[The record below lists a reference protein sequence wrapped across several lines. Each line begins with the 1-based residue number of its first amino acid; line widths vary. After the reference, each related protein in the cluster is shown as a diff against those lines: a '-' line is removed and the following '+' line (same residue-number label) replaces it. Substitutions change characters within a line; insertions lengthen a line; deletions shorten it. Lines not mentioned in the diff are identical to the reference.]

1 MLGSCGIVAFS
12 LLLWGGSAPLLL
24 KVGAQAPPLPP
35 LYLRPCTSKL
45 MQTVRRNLWTT
56 PVRTPPHLLYHP
68 TPSVYS
74 QLLTSLLLL
83 WGPSPPLS
91 KHLSWVALPQNK
103 IPLPMNKRANC
114 LCGKH
119 DLRTLIVAHTTGF
132 STATYPGYF
141 LLLTAP
147 IHAVT
152 AFANGQRVR
161 VELQR

>member
-1 MLGSCGIVAFS
+1 MLGSCGIVASS
-12 LLLWGGSAPLLL
+12 LLLWGGGGGGSSPPYISAP
-24 KVGAQAPPLPP
+24 VQANCAKKFVDNP
-35 LYLRPCTSKL
+35 RPD
-45 MQTVRRNLWTT
+45 T
-56 PVRTPPHLLYHP
+56 PTLYHP

-91 KHLSWVALPQNK
+91 KHLAWVALPQNK

-152 AFANGQRVR
+152 AFANGQRVS

>member
-1 MLGSCGIVAFS
+1 MLGSRGIVASS
-12 LLLWGGSAPLLL
+12 LLLWGGGGG
-24 KVGAQAPPLPP
+24 GAQAPPISPP
-35 LYLRPCTSKL
+35 LYK
-45 MQTVRRNLWTT
+45 QTVRRNLWTT
-56 PVRTPPHLLYHP
+56 PVRTPPHLLYHH

-91 KHLSWVALPQNK
+91 KHLAWVALPQNK

-152 AFANGQRVR
+152 AFANGQRVS